1 MSTISFGLCFVT
13 GLFFKEL
20 TLVLCVK
27 FSLADNVLF
36 ALCEPDWIERVTDR
50 KLMSAEEICKMEAL
64 KEDDNPVV
72 VKYYLK

>member
-1 MSTISFGLCFVT
+1 ML
-13 GLFFKEL
+13 EEEAP
-20 TLVLCVK
+20 
-27 FSLADNVLF
+27 FSMYPGFALADNVLF

-50 KLMSAEEICKMEAL
+50 KLMSAEEIRKMEAL